1 MAGVAQSSVN
11 EDVPTQNTT
20 LNVIVATFVRR
31 MVLFNT
37 AKKIIVQ
44 KILNPNQVIGDKK
57 EILSKYKALVRKI
70 TSDKTGLIDRA
81 KLQYAMSA
89 RGLDDRRKQYL
100 AQSVIPKIMKSIRD
114 LWSLVRNAKYEFDT
128 ENIDAAKRIFQ
139 SDTITSD
146 RFFDQFKE
154 AIKGFLRTLDESK
167 QRKFLEMVDEQKTL
181 EGIET
186 ELTEMKEAYDS

>member
-1 MAGVAQSSVN
+1 MMGVTQPVDQ
-11 EDVPTQNTT
+11 DVPMQNAA
-20 LNVIVATFVRR
+20 LNNIVATFVRR

-114 LWSLVRNAKYEFDT
+114 LWRLVRQAKYDF
-128 ENIDAAKRIFQ
+128 NIDNVDAAKRIFQ
-139 SDTITSD
+139 SDTITG
-146 RFFDQFKE
+146 DQFFAKFKT
-154 AIKGFLRTLDESK
+154 AINGFLGIVDESK
-167 QRKFLEMVDEQKTL
+167 KQAFNTMIDQQKRL

-186 ELTEMKEAYDS
+186 ELTAMEAAYSS